1 MPDYR
6 DRKVKDFEVKLITRI
21 DVQDFIEKWHYSQ
34 SINGLRVSHVFGLFC
49 DDDLIGAMIYGPLG
63 MANTWK
69 KYGET
74 ENDVIELRR
83 LCCIDTTPKCTES
96 YFIGKTQRWLKKN
109 TNHKII
115 VSYADAH
122 YNHTGIIYRATNFQY
137 EGLTSKGRV
146 IDYDGRTY
154 HDKAIRTKYKGKLKP
169 FAQRLKQALESGD
182 AKYISTP
189 GKHIYTFKLR

>member
-1 MPDYR
+1 MLDYR
-6 DRKVKDFEVKLITRI
+6 DKKVTDFEVKLITRK
-21 DVQDFIEKWHYSQ
+21 DVRDFVETWHYSQ
-34 SINGLRVSHVFGLFC
+34 SINGLRITYVFGLFC
-49 DDDLIGAMIYGPLG
+49 DGNLIGAMIYGPLG

-83 LCCIDTTPKCTES
+83 LCCIDNTPKCTES

>member
-1 MPDYR
+1 
-6 DRKVKDFEVKLITRI
+6 
-21 DVQDFIEKWHYSQ
+21 
-34 SINGLRVSHVFGLFC
+34 
-49 DDDLIGAMIYGPLG
+49 

-74 ENDVIELRR
+74 ETDVIELRR
-83 LCCIDTTPKCTES
+83 LCCIDNTPKCTES

-182 AKYISTP
+182 AKYVSTP
-189 GKHIYTFKLR
+189 GKHIYTFKLRGYNLNSFLGKNHVEF

>member
-6 DRKVKDFEVKLITRI
+6 DRKVKDFEVKLITRK

-74 ENDVIELRR
+74 ENDVI
-83 LCCIDTTPKCTES
+83 
-96 YFIGKTQRWLKKN
+96 
-109 TNHKII
+109 
-115 VSYADAH
+115 
-122 YNHTGIIYRATNFQY
+122 
-137 EGLTSKGRV
+137 
-146 IDYDGRTY
+146 
-154 HDKAIRTKYKGKLKP
+154 
-169 FAQRLKQALESGD
+169 
-182 AKYISTP
+182 
-189 GKHIYTFKLR
+189 

>member
-6 DRKVKDFEVKLITRI
+6 DRKVKDFEVKLITRK

-83 LCCIDTTPKCTES
+83 LCCIDNTPKCTES